1 MWTMSTASKVA
12 AHKAR
17 YPGKYCLVPSCLW
30 RTDELL
36 CPRHCSKREVPYKA
50 QARRI
55 AEMYNRLA
63 TAEHRPD
70 LED

>member
-1 MWTMSTASKVA
+1 MSTASKVA
-12 AHKAR
+12 QHKEKN
-17 YPGKYCLVPSCLW
+17 PEKYCAALRCLW
-30 RTDELL
+30 RTDEIF
-36 CPRHCSKREVPYKA
+36 CPRHRPSSEAPYKA

-63 TAEHRPD
+63 TAEYRPD